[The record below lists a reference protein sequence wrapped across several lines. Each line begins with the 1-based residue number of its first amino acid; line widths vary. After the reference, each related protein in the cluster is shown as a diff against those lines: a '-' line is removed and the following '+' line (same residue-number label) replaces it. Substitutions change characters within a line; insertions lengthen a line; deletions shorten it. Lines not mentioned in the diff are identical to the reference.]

1 MKEFDLLGG
10 YPEPKK
16 PRYVNQNLRTIK
28 NRIVASYRDKEFF
41 DGERNDGYGGMVYD
55 GRWKSVAKRICEKY
69 EIKDNSKILQL
80 NCEKGFLLHDLLELN
95 PKIKSLI
102 LSDSIDV
109 EKADKEDSSEEADL
123 EDK

>member
-69 EIKDNSKILQL
+69 EIKDNCYVKVDKNSFYEQNNL
-80 NCEKGFLLHDLLELN
+80 NVKNLN
-95 PKIKSLI
+95 N
-102 LSDSIDV
+102 
-109 EKADKEDSSEEADL
+109 
-123 EDK
+123 